1 VVLEKDPY
9 RAEFARSYCANQ
21 VYENLPY
28 EKDETVTAYSLRMSK
43 HIMENTLGLYRGFDV
58 CIEASGAF
66 ECMQMG
72 INLCKPNG
80 TCESPKTVWGSRLK
94 LINGEDVQVG
104 MYRGAHPQI
113 PMIQICVKQL
123 NVKGMICLLRV
134 LESNC

>member
-1 VVLEKDPY
+1 LCRFGAAKIVVLEKDPY

-43 HIMENTLGLYRGFDV
+43 HIIENTLGLYRGFDV
-58 CIEASGAF
+58 CIEASGEF

-80 TCESPKTVWGSRLK
+80 TYEFPPSPKAWGSRLK
-94 LINGEDVQVG
+94 LTKEKMFKWACIEGSIHK
-104 MYRGAHPQI
+104 Y
-113 PMIQICVKQL
+113 L
-123 NVKGMICLLRV
+123 
-134 LESNC
+134 